1 MQQGVP
7 LMRRIKSIFFPTGRF
22 YFPLLLLLFPFLLF
36 AAGRMK
42 CAWCGR
48 KIAPGRA
55 YYSLKNKNYCSR
67 SCADRSLERSL
78 PQCSVCGGKIRG
90 AYLSSG
96 DKIFCSRKC
105 YESQLPQ
112 CTVCG
117 KRSAAG
123 ALAADNSF
131 FACPDCLKKPRCF
144 ACQIPTDGRRL
155 ADGRVICPKCAES
168 AVSDEGEARGCFQ
181 LVRNDLK
188 HKLGIGTEHPI
199 RFFLIDQETLHRK
212 SRGESGVV
220 TEQGLFEYLAEMKT
234 VVKRD
239 LLGRKVSEEEKKT
252 SERFH
257 VYVLEGLPKERMEYV
272 MAHELGHDW
281 LVTYF
286 PGIRDPAVR
295 EGFAEYVGWLYNRLH
310 GRDELNRR
318 IESNTD
324 PVYGQGFR
332 MVKAIADKEGFEGL
346 KKFLNS
352 RRTVR

>member
-1 MQQGVP
+1 
-7 LMRRIKSIFFPTGRF
+7 MRQIKSIFFSGRSF
-22 YFPLLLLLFPFLLF
+22 RLLVWLFLFPFFLT
-36 AAGRMK
+36 AAERLQCDQCSRTIGQGKR
-42 CAWCGR
+42 
-48 KIAPGRA
+48 
-55 YYSLKNKNYCSR
+55 YYKAGNKNFCSR
-67 SCADRSLERSL
+67 ACAEKYAERSL
-78 PQCSVCGGKIRG
+78 PRCSVCSRRIRG
-90 AYLSSG
+90 GYMTSG
-96 DKIFCSRKC
+96 NKIFCSQKC

-112 CTVCG
+112 CTICG

-131 FACPDCLKKPRCF
+131 FACPECLKKPRCF